1 VNRILNNSTK
11 VIIFSLEKWPK
22 KMFLIMQS
30 PNTCILMKLLKII
43 QGSIILD
50 QIRSKKQEYFDKI
63 LSHKQVNMKRVI
75 LSSNKV
81 MKASRKLSLKLK
93 KKRGRRIKGQ
103 KRKRKSLKRLK
114 NYQLY
119 KIFTIC
125 LPF

>member
-1 VNRILNNSTK
+1 
-11 VIIFSLEKWPK
+11 
-22 KMFLIMQS
+22 
-30 PNTCILMKLLKII
+30 MKLLKII

-114 NYQLY
+114 NYQLF
-119 KIFTIC
+119 IN
-125 LPF
+125 